1 MACMISLR
9 FLSWLVFQM
18 TITNFMIGST
28 LLLFAAGFGIPMMA
42 NLNAGLNVKL
52 SSPFAA
58 VVVLT
63 LVTFVTSSIVLMLTH
78 GVGYLPKA
86 NDFNAIPPVYFLAGV
101 FFVFYI
107 TSVTWAAPQIG
118 LGNAI
123 FIVLLGQLT
132 SATVIDHFGLFGAI
146 QSSITPKRIL
156 GLAVMVIGI
165 ILARK
170 EV

>member
-1 MACMISLR
+1 MS
-9 FLSWLVFQM
+9 V
-18 TITNFMIGST
+18 TNFMIAST
-28 LLLFAAGFGIPMMA
+28 LLMFAAGFGIPMMA
-42 NLNAGLNVKL
+42 NLNAGLNVRL

-63 LVTFVTSSIVLMLTH
+63 LVTFATSSIVLLMTH
-78 GVGYLPKA
+78 GVAALPKA
-86 NDFNAIPPVYFLAGV
+86 NDFKTIPPIYFLGGV
-101 FFVFYI
+101 LFVFYI
-107 TSVTWAAPQIG
+107 TSITWAAPKIG

-123 FIVLLGQLT
+123 FVVLLGQLT